1 MVNKILIF
9 LKKGY
14 ENKNAFFV
22 STALIFPFFFILF
35 KWLFWYKGFGIIPN
49 FLHTIISYI
58 FTLVAFCFLIRKEDI
73 FYSRFY
79 KKIPFLFYYFYTLTK
94 MEIYFCKDP
103 KKCKDL
109 YKFQNKVLGFFLYSS
124 FLLFYLYLLSVDS
137 FFIHLRIPLLCSY
150 SSFFVYFYYNFP
162 EMEKYSSVIP
172 NIEKFRE
179 LHINYGINEENKN
192 DFFKGRYIYAIFFL
206 MVFVIL
212 LRKDGLIGEHVKE
225 VEQCIDSDLEK
236 IAKMVN
242 QSGNR
247 DYIERFQYLEDKKK
261 EIFCSVDNKLRLYK
275 ISLYIFSFLEEPQFE
290 KIYNQIK
297 AFYAEICF

>member
-1 MVNKILIF
+1 
-9 LKKGY
+9 
-14 ENKNAFFV
+14 
-22 STALIFPFFFILF
+22 
-35 KWLFWYKGFGIIPN
+35 
-49 FLHTIISYI
+49 
-58 FTLVAFCFLIRKEDI
+58 
-73 FYSRFY
+73 
-79 KKIPFLFYYFYTLTK
+79 
-94 MEIYFCKDP
+94 
-103 KKCKDL
+103 
-109 YKFQNKVLGFFLYSS
+109 
-124 FLLFYLYLLSVDS
+124 
-137 FFIHLRIPLLCSY
+137 
-150 SSFFVYFYYNFP
+150 
-162 EMEKYSSVIP
+162 MEKYSSVIP

-261 EIFCSVDNKLRLYK
+261 AIFFAVDNKLR
-275 ISLYIFSFLEEPQFE
+275 
-290 KIYNQIK
+290 
-297 AFYAEICF
+297 